1 MSLNWREIALI
12 LTELPL
18 EGSIIQK
25 SYQIGFNALLLD
37 LYHPTER
44 FWSLYVEVGT
54 SASRIHRSTQ
64 NIKHQKTKKLQRFI
78 QFWRAH
84 IEGAKIVAVEQAP
97 ADRFIRLG
105 LRKRELDYNLILRL
119 YSGPKANIIVC
130 DSNLKILEL
139 LFRRPHQNEIAGET
153 LRLPTQE
160 SKGSFA
166 VRPYPP
172 TLTFNQFIE
181 QSYLLTPEDERDHLT
196 QRIATLRRTEI
207 AQLNRQLDSLTQRL
221 ERTSGYATYRHS
233 GDLLSSAGVELS
245 GQEEWVEVDDY
256 LQEGHKVTISV
267 DPSLTLGENIE
278 AYYRKYSK
286 GKGSYEQTLQAIETL
301 KQTIDERQAYY
312 TKLLT
317 QEDHILKAALDKATK
332 KGTKNEGSVGLSFK
346 SGIFTLLVGRSAKEN
361 EELLRKGVRGND
373 WWMHNRHYSGAY
385 VFIKSLKNKSIPLE
399 TLLDAAN
406 LALYYS
412 KGRSSA
418 KGDLYYTQVK
428 YLRRVKGGKPGL
440 VLPTQEKNITIKL
453 DEERLNRL
461 FSGEIG
467 GE

>member
-1 MSLNWREIALI
+1 
-12 LTELPL
+12 
-18 EGSIIQK
+18 
-25 SYQIGFNALLLD
+25 
-37 LYHPTER
+37 
-44 FWSLYVEVGT
+44 
-54 SASRIHRSTQ
+54 
-64 NIKHQKTKKLQRFI
+64 
-78 QFWRAH
+78 
-84 IEGAKIVAVEQAP
+84 
-97 ADRFIRLG
+97 
-105 LRKRELDYNLILRL
+105 
-119 YSGPKANIIVC
+119 
-130 DSNLKILEL
+130 
-139 LFRRPHQNEIAGET
+139 
-153 LRLPTQE
+153 
-160 SKGSFA
+160 
-166 VRPYPP
+166 
-172 TLTFNQFIE
+172 
-181 QSYLLTPEDERDHLT
+181 
-196 QRIATLRRTEI
+196 
-207 AQLNRQLDSLTQRL
+207 RQLDSLTQRL